1 MPRIAALARLFGLS
15 RPTFA
20 LLVACGLCGQVSQA
34 AAADT
39 VWRCEAANGAAMAYQ
54 ATPCRDGGRALPKG
68 PAPSIEDR
76 ETSARVAKREAGLAR
91 SMGRQRIQREKD
103 LPAAA
108 HASLSGP
115 VRQVS
120 VGQREE
126 DRIKARKRSQHQD
139 SIQGTSRARQRR
151 HDVFRAEVPGR
162 PRQRSGKAQAEVA
175 SASPP

>member
-1 MPRIAALARLFGLS
+1 MPRIATLDRLFDLS

-68 PAPSIEDR
+68 QAPSIEDR

-91 SMGRQRIQREKD
+91 SMGKQRIQREKD

-139 SIQGTSRARQRR
+139 SIQVTSRARQRR